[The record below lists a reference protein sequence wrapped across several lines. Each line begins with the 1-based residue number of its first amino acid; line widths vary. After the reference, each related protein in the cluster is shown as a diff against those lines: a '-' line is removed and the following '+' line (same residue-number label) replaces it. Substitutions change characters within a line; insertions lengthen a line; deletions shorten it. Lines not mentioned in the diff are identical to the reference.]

1 MRWGDVRRIRMD
13 VYMRVNELCV
23 DVKQNPQDLV
33 IVESLPPDSKGG
45 KSWPNLMPIS
55 EIST

>member
-1 MRWGDVRRIRMD
+1 MD

-45 KSWPNLMPIS
+45 TSWPNLMPIS

>member
-1 MRWGDVRRIRMD
+1 MD

-33 IVESLPPDSKGG
+33 IVEDSKGG